1 MKHHPHTD
9 DEGSVMLMTVVIVLF
24 LMIGGF
30 ALISASQQWAA
41 RRDAYAVAAAAA
53 RAGAQ
58 GDPLALRGGNI
69 LNEDAA
75 RTRALAVLAAAGR
88 TGTVTIDGPT
98 ITVNVAV
105 PVDYLFAA
113 PGFPST
119 VKGSATATARRGVT
133 GLEGG

>member
-1 MKHHPHTD
+1 
-9 DEGSVMLMTVVIVLF
+9 MLMTVVIVLF

-58 GDPLALRGGNI
+58 GDPLALRNGGL

-75 RTRALAVLAAAGR
+75 RTRVLAVLTAAGR
-88 TGTVTIDGPT
+88 TGTVTIDGST
-98 ITVNVAV
+98 VTVNVAV
-105 PVDYLFAA
+105 AADYAFAA